1 MLCSFPYEW
10 TQYMVEGKVRTF
22 IKETPKDIIKEA
34 KKINEKALKYEGK
47 PYFHFLGDNN

>member
-22 IKETPKDIIKEA
+22 IKEA